1 MHVFLPATGPDR
13 HTALRWVR
21 HVWQRCAEATG
32 MNQAVGA
39 LAAVP
44 PDAVEG
50 LPAGSR
56 PVAAR
61 TAAGPGVHQALLY
74 REHDLL
80 CLSVV
85 LAPDPATGWEASER
99 LWERLTDD
107 APVAAP
113 RIGEARLFLATG
125 EWPPTPR
132 AAVTRSGFRVWEEPT
147 RDDQRQVRRLFAV
160 APAGHA
166 VRLSDWTWTSGP
178 PAPAPL
184 TRYLMS
190 MATIRHQLRMWSHAN
205 EPRTARD
212 EADTLLDRLI
222 PTLDD
227 DPLAATAEETVPIW
241 TRHLA
246 RLRST
251 EARLVTA
258 ATDLRRVRRTVQIA
272 VANRDRAIRPEV
284 GPDPAGPGPFRDD
297 HALTEWITHRLD
309 DDGEYLDAAREQI
322 SILTPLI
329 EQALSRRWQDRRER
343 ISLAQAAVVGALIV
357 LLTTAQAV
365 AYDVPLPNAAKSGL
379 VVTAGGAALYLSLL
393 ALRPAVL
400 AHRARIT
407 RCAHVVLATAGAGA
421 VWMVTVAVAP
431 RAGLVVTVTP
441 PAAAFAV
448 SWVAATVA
456 DLLRRRRRRGTA

>member
-1 MHVFLPATGPDR
+1 MTGPDR
-13 HTALRWVR
+13 HTALPWVH
-21 HVWQRCAEATG
+21 HVWRRCAEMAG
-32 MNQAVGA
+32 MNQAVAA
-39 LAAVP
+39 LPAAP
-44 PDAVEG
+44 PAALED

-56 PVAAR
+56 PVAAC
-61 TAAGPGVHQALLY
+61 TGPGPGVHQALLY

-85 LAPDPATGWEASER
+85 LAPDAPTGWEVSER
-99 LWERLTDD
+99 LWERLVDG

-113 RIGEARLFLATG
+113 TIGEARLFLAAG
-125 EWPPTPR
+125 QWPPTPR

-147 RDDQRQVRRLFAV
+147 RDDQRQMRRLFAV

-178 PAPAPL
+178 PVPAPL

-190 MATIRHQLRMWSHAN
+190 MATIRHQLRMWSHAD
-205 EPRTARD
+205 ELRAARD
-212 EADTLLDRLI
+212 EADTLLDRLT

-227 DPLAATAEETVPIW
+227 DPVAVTTTEETVLTW

-258 ATDLRRVRRTVQIA
+258 ASDLRRVRRTVQIA
-272 VANRDRAIRPEV
+272 AANRDRAIRPEV
-284 GPDPAGPGPFRDD
+284 SPDPAGPGPFRDD
-297 HALTEWITHRLD
+297 HALTEWFTHRLD
-309 DDGEYLDAAREQI
+309 DDGEYLDAARERI
-322 SILTPLI
+322 STLTPLI
-329 EQALSRRWQDRRER
+329 EHALAQRWQDRRER
-343 ISLAQAAVVGALIV
+343 ISLAQAAVVGALVV

-379 VVTAGGAALYLSLL
+379 VITAGAAALYLPLL
-393 ALRPAVL
+393 ALRPAVP

-407 RCAHVVLATAGAGA
+407 RYAHVALAAACAGAA
-421 VWMVTVAVAP
+421 WTVTVAAAP
-431 RAGLVVTVTP
+431 GAGPAATMTP
-441 PAAAFAV
+441 PVVAFAV
-448 SWVAATVA
+448 VWAAATVT
-456 DLLRRRRRRGTA
+456 DLLRRRRRRGAA